1 MHPILFTIPV
11 PDFLSESGLP
21 IRAFGAM
28 VAIGFLVGSHLLGKL
43 AARYGDDP
51 EGDPDRYA
59 KITIWILVGVIL
71 GARLMYVGV
80 EVGQELVAET
90 PDPQSVGRSFLDEP
104 LRMLAFWEGGLVM
117 YGGFI
122 GAVLLGMWSARREG
136 VRPIHAFDLGVV
148 AGFVGL
154 AIGRVGCYL
163 VGDDFGAI
171 VPEAY
176 ASLPWPITLTVP
188 DPLPEQSLFGEENR
202 GQVLWATQN
211 WMTINALILAA
222 FAFWRLKHRRYTGQV
237 CLWVVLLYAITR
249 SVIESFRGDSVRGLW
264 FGGAIS
270 TSQLVS
276 LVAGAGA
283 LFFLIRFRGRRDA
296 APAGGAAA

>member
-1 MHPILFTIPV
+1 MHPILFTIPL
-11 PDFLSESGLP
+11 PEFLSDSGLP
-21 IRAFGAM
+21 IRSFGAM
-28 VAIGFLVGSHLLGKL
+28 VAIGFLVGSHLLGNL
-43 AARYGDDP
+43 AARHGDDP
-51 EGDPDRYA
+51 EGDPERYA
-59 KITIWILVGVIL
+59 RITIWILIGVIL

-80 EVGQELVAET
+80 EVGQELIAAT
-90 PDPQSVGRSFLDEP
+90 PNPNSIGRKFLDEP
-104 LRMLAFWEGGLVM
+104 SRMLAFWEGGLVM

-122 GAVLLGMWSARREG
+122 GAVVLGMGAATREG
-136 VRPIHAFDLGVV
+136 VRPVHAFDLGVV

-154 AIGRVGCYL
+154 AIGRIGCYL
-163 VGDDFGAI
+163 VGDAFGAI

-188 DPLPEQSLFGEENR
+188 DPLPEQSLFGDANR

-222 FAFWRLKHRRYTGQV
+222 FAWWRLRNRRYTGQV

-249 SVIESFRGDSVRGLW
+249 SAIESFRGDSVRGLW
-264 FGGAIS
+264 FGDTVS

-276 LVAGAGA
+276 LIAGLGA
-283 LFFLIRFRGRRDA
+283 E
-296 APAGGAAA
+296 